1 MSNLPS
7 AQPKRPLPAI
17 DDLYADVEQA
27 AKLNELNRLLNCNP
41 KPEWI
46 KTNPFAQNSK
56 YIPIGIIE
64 YLLVAI
70 FIEYNVEVKETK
82 LIANSVTVT
91 VRVYV
96 TNPVTGR
103 EMWQDGIGAAPLK
116 TAKGAKATDF
126 ENILDSSVQT
136 GAPAA
141 ESYAIKDACEKWG
154 RIFGKDL
161 NRKEENT
168 MSYAGL
174 ESKLADNRPKAGDIP
189 DELKAVIAEADAE
202 NLATIYKANP
212 EYHNI
217 PLFMQLLGA
226 RQVQLKAQK
235 NAANNQPSGVQH

>member
-1 MSNLPS
+1 MSHLPATQS
-7 AQPKRPLPAI
+7 KRPLPVI

-27 AKLNELNRLLNCNP
+27 AKLNELNRLLNCPP
-41 KPEWI
+41 KPEWVRVN
-46 KTNPFAQNSK
+46 KFAQNSK
-56 YIPIGIIE
+56 YIPIGIVE
-64 YLLVAI
+64 YLLTAI
-70 FIEYNVEVKETK
+70 FIEYWVEVKETK

-91 VRVYV
+91 VRVHV
-96 TNPVTGR
+96 VNPITGK

-116 TAKGAKATDF
+116 TSQGAKATDF
-126 ENILDSSVQT
+126 DNIIDSAVQT

-168 MSYAGL
+168 MNYAGL
-174 ESKLADNRPKAGDIP
+174 ESKLATAKAKDEELP
-189 DELKAVIAEADAE
+189 EELKTVIAEADAE
-202 NLATIYKANP
+202 NLVSIYKTNP

-226 RQVQLKAQK
+226 RQVELKAKK
-235 NAANNQPSGVQH
+235 NAAHTQPA